1 MKVTVD
7 NLSDCKKL
15 LRIEEDAAAVD
26 ATIEKVTT
34 EYMRHASFPGFR
46 PGKAPRQMVFKA
58 FKNDIIHEAERN
70 LIRETLTKAREEQKL
85 DFVSINQP
93 EEIQF
98 APGQPL
104 SYVVTVETAPDFEL
118 PEYKGLP
125 AKREV
130 RTITEEDVTR
140 AIDLLRSQQSR
151 FEPVSRPIQ
160 QGDVAVI
167 NYTGTCEGKPLTDFN
182 PTARGLAGKDKFW
195 IKIEQGEFL
204 PGFTEQLIGASAGET
219 RTVTVNFPADFVIK
233 EVAGKTALYQV
244 TIVEVREKKLPEADD
259 NFAKSYGA
267 ENMAAL
273 RAGVRADLEKDLA
286 YKQNASIRSQV
297 VKELMSKVSIK
308 ELPESF
314 VEEETRQIVF
324 DIVAENRRRGISK
337 EIIEKEKD
345 NIHSAALAS
354 ARERVKAAFV
364 FKKIAQ
370 KEKIEV
376 SSEDLINGMAFLAS
390 QANMELKA
398 FIKEVQQRDGSLEK
412 ISESILTQKVIDFL
426 AKNAKV
432 EDVPP
437 GTLNQDAA
445 PALTT
450 PE

>member
-1 MKVTVD
+1 
-7 NLSDCKKL
+7 
-15 LRIEEDAAAVD
+15 
-26 ATIEKVTT
+26 
-34 EYMRHASFPGFR
+34 
-46 PGKAPRQMVFKA
+46 
-58 FKNDIIHEAERN
+58 
-70 LIRETLTKAREEQKL
+70 
-85 DFVSINQP
+85 
-93 EEIQF
+93 
-98 APGQPL
+98 
-104 SYVVTVETAPDFEL
+104 
-118 PEYKGLP
+118 
-125 AKREV
+125 
-130 RTITEEDVTR
+130 
-140 AIDLLRSQQSR
+140 
-151 FEPVSRPIQ
+151 
-160 QGDVAVI
+160 
-167 NYTGTCEGKPLTDFN
+167 
-182 PTARGLAGKDKFW
+182 
-195 IKIEQGEFL
+195 
-204 PGFTEQLIGASAGET
+204 
-219 RTVTVNFPADFVIK
+219 
-233 EVAGKTALYQV
+233 
-244 TIVEVREKKLPEADD
+244 LPEADD